1 MRDTVSEVAFGRP
14 APPLRSA
21 VEEYIGYRFEGFPP
35 GVHRGL
41 PGRHLTFVISL
52 GDPVDIAAMPDPRH
66 PPMRLGAFVA
76 GLDEGPAM
84 ILHGGNQYGIAL
96 ELTPVGAR
104 SLLGLPAGELSGL
117 AVGLEDL
124 FGRRAGPLV
133 DRLATA
139 PTWAERFDALDRAL
153 LSAASRLSSAPARAE
168 VVLAWDR
175 LVATGGAVEVGAL
188 ARELGWSRR
197 HLGERFRCEIG
208 LSPKALARVVR
219 FERSR
224 RLLARPD
231 HPRLADV
238 AVRVG
243 YYDQA
248 HLNREWRVLAGC
260 SPTTWMAEELP
271 AVQDPAP
278 APG

>member
-1 MRDTVSEVAFGRP
+1 MRDTVSEVAIGRP
-14 APPLRSA
+14 APPLRSS
-21 VEEYIGYRFEGFPP
+21 VEQYIGYRFEGFPP
-35 GVHRGL
+35 GAHRGL
-41 PGRHLTFVISL
+41 PGRHLTFIISL
-52 GDPVDIAAMPDPRH
+52 GDPVDIAAMPDPCH

-76 GLDEGPAM
+76 GLDEGPAT
-84 ILHGGNQYGIAL
+84 ILHEGNQYGIAL
-96 ELTPVGAR
+96 ELTPVGSR
-104 SLLGLPAGELSGL
+104 LLLGLPAGELSGL
-117 AVGLEDL
+117 VVGLEDL
-124 FGRRAGPLV
+124 FGRHAGPLV
-133 DRLATA
+133 DQLAAA
-139 PTWAERFDALDRAL
+139 PTWAERFGALDRAL
-153 LSAASRLSSAPARAE
+153 LSAASRVSAAPARAE

-197 HLGERFRCEIG
+197 HLGERFRSEIG
-208 LSPKALARVVR
+208 LSPKTMARVVR

-224 RLLARPD
+224 RLLERPD

-248 HLNREWRVLAGC
+248 HLNREWRLLAGC
-260 SPTTWMAEELP
+260 TPTTWMAEELP
-271 AVQDPAP
+271 PVQGPAP